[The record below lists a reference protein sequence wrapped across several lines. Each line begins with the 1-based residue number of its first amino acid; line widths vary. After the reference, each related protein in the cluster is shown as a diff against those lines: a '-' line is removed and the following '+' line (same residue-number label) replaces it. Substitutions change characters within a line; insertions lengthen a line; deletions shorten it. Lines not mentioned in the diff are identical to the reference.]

1 MQKLF
6 KEPKW
11 TIYIIDS
18 GHRVGSCALIPVPS
32 FFYDSRNPDFS
43 LGTWTIT
50 TPSPGL
56 YLLALVTAMELI
68 LTEFWL
74 VDVRRSGECNLRAC
88 MLIFLLAAF
97 WAVKSPWEWEPPAVE
112 KQDKSNLNV
121 KEVSEHEEAL
131 FQPLTNQPLYLLKER
146 ETNLSYSSFGLFC
159 YSRT

>member
-121 KEVSEHEEAL
+121 KE
-131 FQPLTNQPLYLLKER
+131 P
-146 ETNLSYSSFGLFC
+146 
-159 YSRT
+159 